1 MEFKLSKQRRKATEG
16 IRYSEKVIGGQE
28 FWGIENLCVRELK

>member
-1 MEFKLSKQRRKATEG
+1 MEFKLGKKRRKATEG

-28 FWGIENLCVRELK
+28 FQGIEKL